1 MAEASKIS
9 IQLTV
14 ADLGVTEAFYG
25 GLLDLPVKRSFTMR
39 GAPVHLVMSR
49 DGWELLFVE
58 EDVVVRGRPD
68 LKEGLMEYP
77 KGVGL
82 VIHIGVEEIEDISD
96 ALEDEGIDILY
107 PLREMPYGMKEL
119 WCFDPDGYLLALEE
133 RSR

>member
-1 MAEASKIS
+1 LAELSKIS

-14 ADLGVTEAFYG
+14 ADLGVTEAFYA
-25 GLLDLPVKRSFTMR
+25 GLLDLPIKRSFTMR
-39 GAPVHLVMSR
+39 GAPVHLVMSL

-58 EDVVVRGRPD
+58 EDVVVRERPE
-68 LKEGLMEYP
+68 LKESLMEYP

-82 VIHIGVEEIEDISD
+82 VIHIGVKEIEDISD
-96 ALEDEGIDILY
+96 ALENEGIDILY

-133 RSR
+133 RSS